1 MRKNIWTYRA
11 KLSLWNYRYL
21 MKNRIDKE
29 IRSLIY
35 KKRKTCMS
43 RQRNYKNKWNKRQR
57 LNVNIQN
64 HK

>member
-43 RQRNYKNKWNKRQR
+43 R
-57 LNVNIQN
+57 
-64 HK
+64 